1 MMNQFDGDQKKS
13 EGQSQSSGAAARHS
27 AAWVKPTVER
37 IVWVKPT
44 VERIAL
50 RDALT
55 AGSTNN
61 VTDTGNIYS

>member
-1 MMNQFDGDQKKS
+1 MINQFDGNQKS
-13 EGQSQSSGAAARHS
+13 ESQSQNSGATARHS
-27 AAWVKPTVER
+27 SAWVKPTVER

-55 AGSTNN
+55 AGGTNYIN
-61 VTDTGNIYS
+61 DTGNQYS